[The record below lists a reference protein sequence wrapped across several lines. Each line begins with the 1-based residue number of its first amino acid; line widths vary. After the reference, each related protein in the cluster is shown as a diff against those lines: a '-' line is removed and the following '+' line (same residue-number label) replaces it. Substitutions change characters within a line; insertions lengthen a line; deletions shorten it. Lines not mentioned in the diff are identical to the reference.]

1 MFLRIFF
8 RFIVV
13 FIISL
18 IFFQNS
24 DVDLRHATAECNEC

>member
-13 FIISL
+13 LYNKSD
-18 IFFQNS
+18 FFQNS
-24 DVDLRHATAECNEC
+24 DVDLRHATAESNEC